1 MFSDLKA
8 PLQFFNENYKF
19 VHCVHKK
26 INFIFHSRNSL
37 EAKSWKMTN
46 YEMTN
51 LLKNLHNKLSSP
63 LGFRHA
69 TKMMP
74 NYRVIYMSEAM
85 IKFYCVH
92 RNFFLFH
99 SPIPSLN
106 FSLPQHKVR
115 ANIVTKENEK
125 YHDAH
130 KNYYFFVKC

>member
-8 PLQFFNENYKF
+8 PFNFLMKIINSS
-19 VHCVHKK
+19 HCVHKK

-51 LLKNLHNKLSSP
+51 LLKNLHNKLSMP

-92 RNFFLFH
+92 RNFFCCFFLPSHPLTFSYRSIRWKRILSPKRKWELFMMEEI
-99 SPIPSLN
+99 SRCS
-106 FSLPQHKVR
+106 
-115 ANIVTKENEK
+115 
-125 YHDAH
+125 
-130 KNYYFFVKC
+130 